1 MRLIDDLE
9 TRSEN
14 ILKIA
19 VQLLRLLF
27 IIIMILYLFDCLIGL
42 SSKIVTLT
50 VDHGTLDFPQIK
62 IILTDSLF
70 TMIVLAI
77 VKSLFIRS
85 NYVYAVTFLQI
96 GFVVVMRKLILLEVD
111 PGDTWLILVLGG
123 LAVLFFLLIIYANRH
138 EQKNDIPD
146 TPSS

>member
-1 MRLIDDLE
+1 MKFIDDLE
-9 TRSEN
+9 SRSET
-14 ILKIA
+14 LLQIA
-19 VQLLRLLF
+19 VQLLRLMF
-27 IIIMILYLFDCLIGL
+27 IVIMVLYLFDCLIGL

-50 VDHGTLDFPQIK
+50 IDHGTLDFPQIK

-111 PGDTWLILVLGG
+111 PGDTWLMLVLGG
-123 LAVLFFLLIIYANRH
+123 LAVLFFLLIVYANRF
-138 EQKNDIPD
+138 ERKTD
-146 TPSS
+146 TPEG